1 MENAYEMFD
10 NIQELK
16 KRATNE
22 LKTMAFSH
30 EKCRKIPKDKLKK
43 ILEESIVFI
52 SNKTYDRL
60 KLKMQ
65 DVYRNNKYRIKLA

>member
-43 ILEESIVFI
+43 ILEE
-52 SNKTYDRL
+52 
-60 KLKMQ
+60 
-65 DVYRNNKYRIKLA
+65 